1 MEVLDHK
8 CPACRAKL
16 PFNPVTQKWDCEYC
30 GNSYTLE
37 QLEEFESKERE
48 KNKNKTEN
56 KKIDNDIHA
65 DVYECPNCGAKV
77 ITDENTTATFCVYC
91 GSTSIIKNKLEG
103 EFKPVSIIPFKKT
116 KEDAIEAFKEFKKGK
131 IFTPKDF
138 SEEKNIEKITGVYIP
153 FWTYDCNVNGKIE
166 VEAKDITTWS
176 SGDYDYTKTDVYDVI
191 RAGYMSYEK
200 VPVDGSTK
208 FDDDTMD
215 SIEPFNYNELKQ
227 FNMSYL
233 SGFLSEKYDVD
244 KDEALVRAHDR
255 ILKSSIA
262 ELEST
267 IKFYDS
273 KYVKN
278 SNIKIDTKKAEYILL
293 PVWML
298 NIKYN
303 DKMHLFAMNGQTGK
317 MVGNIPIDKKKRF
330 LYWLLVF
337 GGVNVGFGMFA
348 LIYKLITWL
357 SGKM

>member
-37 QLEEFESKERE
+37 QLEEFESKEKE
-48 KNKNKTEN
+48 KAKNQNES
-56 KKIDNDIHA
+56 KKSENDIQA
-65 DVYECPNCGAKV
+65 DLYECPNCGAKV

-116 KEDAIEAFKEFKKGK
+116 KEDAIAAFKEFKKGK
-131 IFTPKDF
+131 LFTPKDF
-138 SEEKNIEKITGVYIP
+138 SEEKNIKKITGVYIP
-153 FWTYDCNVNGKIE
+153 FWVYDCDASGGIDVDAKNVSH
-166 VEAKDITTWS
+166 WS
-176 SGDYDYTKTDVYDVI
+176 SGDYDYTKTDIYEVR
-191 RAGYMSYEK
+191 RAGSMSYEK

-215 SIEPFNYNELKQ
+215 SIEPFIYQDLKD

-233 SGFLSEKYDVD
+233 SGFLSEKYDVN
-244 KDEALVRAHDR
+244 KDEALSRAHDR
-255 ILKSSIA
+255 ILKSTIA
-262 ELEST
+262 EFEST
-267 IKFYDS
+267 IHGYTS
-273 KYVKN
+273 TNVTG
-278 SNIKIDTKKAEYILL
+278 SHIDITTKKSDYILL

-337 GGVNVGFGMFA
+337 LGINVGFGAFA